1 MKGSIWALLIGLAVV
16 VGLAG
21 GLLYTW
27 ILDPVEYYDAAPD
40 TLYDEDKLVYL
51 ALIGDLYVYEG
62 DLVATEARLAE
73 LGVENDGQALADH
86 IERYLDR
93 GGQPEAV
100 RNLARLAE
108 DLGATGGV
116 LLVFGPLPTPSPLA
130 TSPTEPQLQATPT
143 LFPTATP
150 APHYRLVEQTSVC
163 AEPGAPGRILVW
175 VKDPEGNGLA
185 GVGLVASWASGED
198 RSTTGLRPNVGAGY
212 ADFEMSPDI
221 EYEVSLDNLNGDVA
235 QGLTSELAPG
245 LCPTSTIALDWRV
258 IFQQIP

>member
-1 MKGSIWALLIGLAVV
+1 MKGAIWALFIGLALV
-16 VGLAG
+16 VGLAA

-27 ILDPVEYYDAAPD
+27 VVDPVEYYDAAPD

-62 DLVATEARLAE
+62 DLAATEARLAE
-73 LGVENDGQALADH
+73 LGVENDGQVLADLM
-86 IERYLDR
+86 ERYLDS
-93 GGQPEAV
+93 GGQLEAV

-108 DLGATGGV
+108 DLGASGGV

-130 TSPTEPQLQATPT
+130 TTSTGPQQQVTPT

-150 APHYRLVEQTSVC
+150 APHFRLIEQTAVC
-163 AEPGAPGRILVW
+163 AEPGAEGKILVW
-175 VKDPEGNGLA
+175 VKDAQGNGLA
-185 GVGLVASWASGED
+185 GVGLVASWTSGED
-198 RSTTGLRPNVGAGY
+198 RSTTGLRPNLGVGY
-212 ADFEMSPDI
+212 ADFGMNPKI
-221 EYEVSLDNLNGDVA
+221 EYEVSLDTLNGDVA

>member
-1 MKGSIWALLIGLAVV
+1 MKGAIWALLIGLALV

-27 ILDPVEYYDAAPD
+27 LVDPVEYYDAAPD

-62 DLVATEARLAE
+62 DLAATEARLAE
-73 LGVENDGQALADH
+73 LGVENDGQALADLM
-86 IERYLDR
+86 ERYLDR

-100 RNLARLAE
+100 RNLAQLAE
-108 DLGATGGV
+108 DLGASGGV

-130 TSPTEPQLQATPT
+130 TTPAVPQLQATPT
-143 LFPTATP
+143 IFPSATP
-150 APHYRLVEQTSVC
+150 APRYRLIEQTAVC
-163 AEPGAPGRILVW
+163 AEPGAAGKILVW
-175 VKDPEGNGLA
+175 VKDEGGKGLA

-198 RSTTGLRPNVGAGY
+198 RSTTGLRPNIGAGY
-212 ADFEMSPDI
+212 ADFEMSPEI
-221 EYEVSLDNLNGDVA
+221 EYEVSLASLDGDVA

-258 IFQQIP
+258 TFQQLP